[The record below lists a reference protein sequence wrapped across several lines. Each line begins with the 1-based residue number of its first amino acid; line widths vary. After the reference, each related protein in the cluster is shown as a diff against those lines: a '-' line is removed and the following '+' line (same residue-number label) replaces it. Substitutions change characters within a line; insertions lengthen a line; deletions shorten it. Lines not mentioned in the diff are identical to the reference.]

1 MQRSNYAAAKDAQS
15 KLRKEECALGTANS
29 RDKRRRICLPSPF
42 LNKSWPQPLCDTA
55 ASSSIGDLLSTY
67 KQIQSQLET
76 SGDILIR
83 VVTWNQQARESPECL
98 TKLLFPHKYHIVA
111 VGTQECE
118 NSFFKCMIQPA
129 KPNWES
135 CLESA
140 LGCSEDYD
148 ILRSH
153 SLQASHM

>member
-1 MQRSNYAAAKDAQS
+1 MIVPSRSQS
-15 KLRKEECALGTANS
+15 
-29 RDKRRRICLPSPF
+29 IPSPF
-42 LNKSWPQPLCDTA
+42 LAKSWPRPLCDA
-55 ASSSIGDLLSTY
+55 SASSSIGNLPSCH
-67 KQIQSQLET
+67 KKIQFQLET

-118 NSFFKCMIQPA
+118 NSFAKSIIQPA
-129 KPNWES
+129 KPVWES

>member
-1 MQRSNYAAAKDAQS
+1 LKENDRAGV
-15 KLRKEECALGTANS
+15 RKGKFWYEQTDPSQKKVITRGE
-29 RDKRRRICLPSPF
+29 LPSNF
-42 LNKSWPQPLCDTA
+42 K
-55 ASSSIGDLLSTY
+55 
-67 KQIQSQLET
+67 KIQFQLET

-118 NSFFKCMIQPA
+118 NSFAMSMIQPA

-140 LGCSEDYD
+140 LGCSENYD

>member
-1 MQRSNYAAAKDAQS
+1 MRNFQRLTAFMIAPSRSQS
-15 KLRKEECALGTANS
+15 
-29 RDKRRRICLPSPF
+29 IPSPF
-42 LNKSWPQPLCDTA
+42 LNKSWPRPLCDA
-55 ASSSIGDLLSTY
+55 SASSSIGDLPSCH
-67 KQIQSQLET
+67 KKVQSQLQT

-118 NSFFKCMIQPA
+118 NSFAKSIIQPA
-129 KPNWES
+129 KPVWES